1 MIYLAHGENNPRD
14 GLRAAVL
21 ICQHEAMTAS
31 PFSAPE
37 PQNNDGSYGA
47 NLPNDAPTVSYPYS
61 QGAQGNGASTASTS
75 ETADPYRQLDAYQG
89 TQGYP
94 GGAYQPGYDQ
104 TQQAGY
110 QQQGYQDPAYGQAAY
125 QQGYQDPAYQQG
137 YQQPGYQAP
146 AAAYGQPYAMYD
158 QKSKVAA
165 GLLGIFLGSLG
176 VHNFYLGYTGKA
188 VAQLLITLLSLGFL
202 AVVSAI
208 WGLVEGIIILT
219 ATPGAQPWGVDA
231 RGVPL
236 SN

>member
-1 MIYLAHGENNPRD
+1 
-14 GLRAAVL
+14 
-21 ICQHEAMTAS
+21 MTTS

-37 PQNNDGSYGA
+37 PQNTDGSYGA
-47 NLPNDAPTVSYPYS
+47 STRDTGSSNTPAADPYQQLDTY
-61 QGAQGNGASTASTS
+61 QGAQTYA
-75 ETADPYRQLDAYQG
+75 
-89 TQGYP
+89 
-94 GGAYQPGYDQ
+94 GGAYSPGYEQ
-104 TQQAGY
+104 AQQAGY
-110 QQQGYQDPAYGQAAY
+110 QQAGY

-137 YQQPGYQAP
+137 YQQPAYQAP
-146 AAAYGQPYAMYD
+146 AAAYGQPYAMYN

-165 GLLGIFLGSLG
+165 GLLGIFLGVFG
-176 VHNFYLGYTGKA
+176 IHNFYLGYTGKA

-219 ATPGAQPWGVDA
+219 ATPGTQPWGVDA

>member
-1 MIYLAHGENNPRD
+1 
-14 GLRAAVL
+14 
-21 ICQHEAMTAS
+21 MTTS

-37 PQNNDGSYGA
+37 PQNADGSYGA
-47 NLPNDAPTVSYPYS
+47 GAQAGAYGADYPQGYQGS
-61 QGAQGNGASTASTS
+61 ATSPGATAANPYQQLDTYQGAQAY
-75 ETADPYRQLDAYQG
+75 AD
-89 TQGYP
+89 
-94 GGAYQPGYDQ
+94 GAYPPGYEQ
-104 TQQAGY
+104 AQQAGY
-110 QQQGYQDPAYGQAAY
+110 QQQGYQDGGY
-125 QQGYQDPAYQQG
+125 QQAYQDPAYQSG

-146 AAAYGQPYAMYD
+146 AAVYGQPYAVYN

-176 VHNFYLGYTGKA
+176 VHNFYLGHTGKA

-202 AVVSAI
+202 AFVSAI